1 MLSLTSLITLL
12 NINKLHK
19 FDLLNLPLATLPYKQ
34 VLLSQLIKSMLD
46 PPAKT
51 EMRINMIAVLNRCY
65 IKEKGAIILLNKPHH
80 LDPCCFASFVKQ
92 RNSKVQGTILE
103 EIKQVKLA
111 EGTGNETGLS
121 GRHPSDQ
128 QSGDKTALMGVPLQT
143 HTLHRQASWDQLQHP
158 TISS

>member
-65 IKEKGAIILLNKPHH
+65 IKEKGAIMLLNKPHH
-80 LDPCCFASFVKQ
+80 LDPCCFASFVNQ
-92 RNSKVQGTILE
+92 RNS
-103 EIKQVKLA
+103 
-111 EGTGNETGLS
+111 N
-121 GRHPSDQ
+121 
-128 QSGDKTALMGVPLQT
+128 
-143 HTLHRQASWDQLQHP
+143 
-158 TISS
+158 

>member
-92 RNSKVQGTILE
+92 RNS
-103 EIKQVKLA
+103 
-111 EGTGNETGLS
+111 N
-121 GRHPSDQ
+121 
-128 QSGDKTALMGVPLQT
+128 
-143 HTLHRQASWDQLQHP
+143 
-158 TISS
+158 